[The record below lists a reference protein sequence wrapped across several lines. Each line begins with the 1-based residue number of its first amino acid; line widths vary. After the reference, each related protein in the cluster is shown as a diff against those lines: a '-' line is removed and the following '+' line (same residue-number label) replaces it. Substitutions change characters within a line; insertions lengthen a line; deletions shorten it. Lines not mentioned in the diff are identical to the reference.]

1 MWHGVTMNS
10 DAWRDN
16 NQKWCP
22 CHIAVAAVAAIRCLP
37 ISTAATRTHF
47 FRFFPHS
54 SHTFWPKISTM
65 SDGDRKRTQRWM
77 IYCVFVF
84 CAGVKMASHKYAL
97 MCFTNF
103 TNYLRMIYT
112 AMSSRERGKL
122 TAKSILFSSSF
133 AMMVRSGGLRN
144 TSSFLPTNKHA
155 NKQIKQIVCERGSW
169 EKKRHVLHNEIAWI
183 KSDPIRENSQRY
195 TKLYICIPKEFWV
208 CVCVRVNFRLK
219 NETVNFSTK
228 AITIFYSL
236 SLHSSDPH
244 LYRCTGRF
252 WCHKKFVCISKPTTK
267 FETTFN
273 HTHKKR
279 SHNNRSRRT
288 LRHSVEAFAS
298 INTSDVHAYVRIQTS
313 V

>member
-47 FRFFPHS
+47 FRFFPLS

-77 IYCVFVF
+77 IYCVFVY

-169 EKKRHVLHNEIAWI
+169 EKKRHVLHNEKAWI

-208 CVCVRVNFRLK
+208 CVCVRVNFGLK
-219 NETVNFSTK
+219 NETVNFSRK
-228 AITIFYSL
+228 PSQYFIHSRYIRVIRIYIVVPADSDVIKSL
-236 SLHSSDPH
+236 SAYPNQQQNSKQHSTIH
-244 LYRCTGRF
+244 
-252 WCHKKFVCISKPTTK
+252 I
-267 FETTFN
+267 
-273 HTHKKR
+273 KKR

>member
-22 CHIAVAAVAAIRCLP
+22 CHIAVDAAVAAIRCLP

-47 FRFFPHS
+47 FRFFPLS

-144 TSSFLPTNKHA
+144 TSSFLPTNKS
-155 NKQIKQIVCERGSW
+155 NKLCVREGA
-169 EKKRHVLHNEIAWI
+169 EKKSVMFCTMKKLESKAIRFERIHRDTPNYTFVSQRSFGCVCACVWISDWKMKLWIFPRKPSQYFIHSRYIRVIRIYIVVPADSDVI
-183 KSDPIRENSQRY
+183 KSLSAYPNQQQNSKQHS
-195 TKLYICIPKEFWV
+195 TIHIKKGVIIIEV
-208 CVCVRVNFRLK
+208 DVRFDIQSK
-219 NETVNFSTK
+219 H
-228 AITIFYSL
+228 SL
-236 SLHSSDPH
+236 
-244 LYRCTGRF
+244 R
-252 WCHKKFVCISKPTTK
+252 
-267 FETTFN
+267 
-273 HTHKKR
+273 
-279 SHNNRSRRT
+279 
-288 LRHSVEAFAS
+288 
-298 INTSDVHAYVRIQTS
+298 
-313 V
+313 